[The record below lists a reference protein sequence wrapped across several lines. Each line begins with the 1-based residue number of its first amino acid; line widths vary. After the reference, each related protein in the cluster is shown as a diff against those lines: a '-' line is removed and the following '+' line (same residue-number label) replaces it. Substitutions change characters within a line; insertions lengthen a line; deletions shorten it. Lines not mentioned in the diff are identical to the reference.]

1 MKKILLFVC
10 ILFSLRADIF
20 SITFSDDA
28 LLQADQDSTLPFPKI
43 DEPQISE
50 GSGAEGLAFLY
61 ALFGI
66 GYGVYFLLSKG
77 IEVCWYDYPYQTN
90 GNLSFFNGKY
100 VVDTTE
106 QGWLY
111 SNKSRFSLD
120 SSALCLHGFGFGN
133 ETRFEGLVFSLA
145 GLCVENLVVK
155 DFGKNAWS
163 SDGNDLADNLKIGL
177 QLSIIQTDFLSA
189 SLLIQYSKWYG
200 TNMNS
205 LYRGC
210 GASFILRSY
219 PVKPIVL
226 EWKVGWQ
233 NYHGHFRVYES
244 DLHLGVMLNRFEIF
258 AAWKTLDF
266 SKREK
271 FPNLDDVHGISLGVR
286 TYFSPY

>member
-10 ILFSLRADIF
+10 ILFSFRANIF
-20 SITFSDDA
+20 SITFSDDV
-28 LLQADQDSTLPFPKI
+28 LLQADQNLTLPFPKI
-43 DEPQISE
+43 DEPPISE
-50 GSGAEGLAFLY
+50 GSGTEGLAFLY

-66 GYGVYFLLSKG
+66 GYGVYFWLSKE

-100 VVDTTE
+100 VVDTVE
-106 QGWLY
+106 QSWLY

-133 ETRFEGLVFSLA
+133 ETRFEGLVFPLA

-155 DFGKNAWS
+155 DFGKNSWS

-205 LYRGC
+205 LYRGR

-244 DLHLGVMLNRFEIF
+244 DLHLGVMLKRFEIF

-271 FPNLDDVHGISLGVR
+271 FPNLDDVHGVSLGVR